1 MTGTGGT
8 VFGNVVQ
15 QAFTKDD
22 LQQFD
27 RRRYGLDFGFALDP
41 LAFECMHYD
50 AKHERLYIFDEIY
63 QTHLTN
69 PAAVR
74 LIQSKMISKAVIRA
88 DSAEPKSIREMQDAG
103 LHVYGAKKYPDSVD
117 YGIKWLQSLEAI
129 VIDKARCPNTYK
141 EFVNYEYA
149 RTKDGEFI
157 SAYPDKNNH
166 AIDAVRYGC
175 EDLMPAFTKVRTGRV
190 KY

>member
-1 MTGTGGT
+1 
-8 VFGNVVQ
+8 
-15 QAFTKDD
+15 
-22 LQQFD
+22 
-27 RRRYGLDFGFALDP
+27 
-41 LAFECMHYD
+41 MHYD

-74 LIQSKMISKAVIRA
+74 LIQSKMVSKAVIRA
-88 DSAEPKSIREMQDAG
+88 DSAEPKSIKEMQDAG
-103 LHVYGAKKYPDSVD
+103 LCVYGAKKYPDSVD

>member
-1 MTGTGGT
+1 MAAELGSHR
-8 VFGNVVQ
+8 
-15 QAFTKDD
+15 
-22 LQQFD
+22 LD
-27 RRRYGLDFGFALDP
+27 R
-41 LAFECMHYD
+41 
-50 AKHERLYIFDEIY
+50 
-63 QTHLTN
+63 
-69 PAAVR
+69 
-74 LIQSKMISKAVIRA
+74 
-88 DSAEPKSIREMQDAG
+88 
-103 LHVYGAKKYPDSVD
+103 
-117 YGIKWLQSLEAI
+117 
-129 VIDKARCPNTYK
+129 ARCPNTYK